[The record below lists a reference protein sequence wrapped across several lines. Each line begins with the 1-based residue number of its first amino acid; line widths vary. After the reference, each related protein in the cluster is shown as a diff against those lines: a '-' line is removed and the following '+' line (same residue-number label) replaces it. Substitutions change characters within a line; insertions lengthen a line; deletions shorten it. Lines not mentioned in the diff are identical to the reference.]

1 MSFSMHLHKVSV
13 LPRNIHLFKIMAYFS
28 KEFSVQLSR
37 TVWRQHG
44 KAVDLIEGMYASTLH
59 IDADPAQMKA
69 RACTVTARTCANR
82 LPRP

>member
-1 MSFSMHLHKVSV
+1 
-13 LPRNIHLFKIMAYFS
+13 
-28 KEFSVQLSR
+28 
-37 TVWRQHG
+37 
-44 KAVDLIEGMYASTLH
+44 LIEGMYASTLH